1 MSRFASIT
9 VLAAF
14 LNGARANFADDTESA
29 LLILND
35 LPKILASPFCASFV
49 GRSETTTT
57 WTETGSPMTITTT
70 LAPTQCSET
79 TGYVSTPWETSVC
92 RFSKPF
98 DNLLNLYRLRTP
110 LVMDTR
116 QQMRRDI
123 IRTRRHLRPLT
134 QENPHTHLSTK
145 DTLPTR
151 LRTQPIRT
159 QQPLPHH
166 TPRQILPATQS
177 TLAPMSPSTK
187 DTLPTHPSTPRTL
200 KRPLHTLCTPRS
212 QRPVIIHTPRYL
224 RLPPQ
229 KNPHTH
235 LSTKD
240 TLQTRLRIQPIRTQ
254 QPLLHHTSRQRL
266 PAIQFT
272 LVPMRLSI
280 KDTLPTRLR
289 TQPIRTQQPLP
300 HHTPRPTRPATRQ
313 TPSQMSQ
320 VMRFTRQSL
329 QPHQPTHPMRL
340 SINLTRRRPRHRL
353 LMRRMSRAIQIWQ
366 RFTRLPTPTTL
377 AQMRPALRLT

>member
-98 DNLLNLYRLRTP
+98 DNLLNLYR
-110 LVMDTR
+110 
-116 QQMRRDI
+116 
-123 IRTRRHLRPLT
+123 
-134 QENPHTHLSTK
+134 
-145 DTLPTR
+145 
-151 LRTQPIRT
+151 
-159 QQPLPHH
+159 
-166 TPRQILPATQS
+166 
-177 TLAPMSPSTK
+177 
-187 DTLPTHPSTPRTL
+187 

-254 QPLLHHTSRQRL
+254 QPLLHHTSRQIL